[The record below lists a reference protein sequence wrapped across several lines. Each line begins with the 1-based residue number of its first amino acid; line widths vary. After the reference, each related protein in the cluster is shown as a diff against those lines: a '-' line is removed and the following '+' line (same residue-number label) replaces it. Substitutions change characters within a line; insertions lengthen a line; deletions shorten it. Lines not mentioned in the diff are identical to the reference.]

1 MVSFRKLLAAMV
13 AVALFASAC
22 SSAAAPQSVLGATS
36 VPQATATV
44 GATTAPAASSA
55 AASSS
60 GASSAAATTV
70 MAVSIGGA
78 NTLVGGNGMTLYSF
92 SKDTANSGTSA
103 CTGGCATKWPPLTV
117 AAGTTPSA
125 GAGASGKLGTISRA
139 DGTTQVTYNGL
150 PVYFYSGDTAAG
162 DTNGNYPGWVP
173 VAA

>member
-22 SSAAAPQSVLGATS
+22 SSAAATQSVLGATS

-44 GATTAPAASSA
+44 GATTAPAASSSA
-55 AASSS
+55 
-60 GASSAAATTV
+60 ASSAAATTV

-78 NTLVGGNGMTLYSF
+78 NTLVGGNGMTLYTF
-92 SKDTANSGTSA
+92 TKDTANSGTSA

-117 AAGTTPSA
+117 PTGTTPSV
-125 GAGASGKLGTISRA
+125 GAGASGKLATIKRD

-150 PVYFYSGDTAAG
+150 PVYFYSGDKAAG
-162 DTNGNYPGWVP
+162 DMNGNYPGWVP